1 MDAVGRNPSPGVKN
15 RKNRLNA
22 KKRIEIQT
30 RKLLKPSIDAGFY
43 GKTNLRNNRAK
54 LTKNRPVTGQDK
66 LVMDVLGQTPRRMA
80 AELGYLVGARRF

>member
-1 MDAVGRNPSPGVKN
+1 MVVEGFAPTVSGKVKN

-22 KKRIEIQT
+22 KKQIEIQT

-54 LTKNRPVTGQDK
+54 FNEKQAGNRP
-66 LVMDVLGQTPRRMA
+66 R
-80 AELGYLVGARRF
+80 